1 MTKIL
6 EIHELDI
13 CTYAKDL
20 SFQFPQKIR
29 ESPWVAKETSRKGQL
44 LFIKINSC
52 FVIQKNRCF
61 CAVCRGNR
69 RLYRRERAR
78 HALENGTYLVPA
90 SMSEQESREVAQDND
105 SDYHPSLSQ
114 SDNDRDSDIPDPIN
128 DDDAACADV
137 CTDGKDSADESSED
151 EISNQRDYPTP
162 EMADAHSNRN
172 PLTRFLF
179 SWASKF
185 ALGDKAMNTLMQGLT
200 EVECTGGLYLPKDFR
215 TVHRAFVRESEGNA
229 DECNDEQTESGVTI
243 KFFCEACCMHE
254 FQMSEIDVKQPCIVC
269 NTVTVKCAF
278 KRCSALCVATS
289 RLGNRS
295 IHQLT
300 LCPHCDA
307 GPRSPKT
314 TRIYFYDL
322 HSQVQRF
329 FRNPIASKSALASFH
344 VNDNEPLFTI
354 DDTRRQLIPKPGWHG
369 KWIEHING
377 LKYKSE
383 CWHGSRFF
391 GHPIWKE
398 HGMRSLLLSLFID
411 WFPPFKKKGYSVGV
425 VSCAVLNLPSCSRNA
440 AFNVWPIAII
450 EGPGL
455 LHSTYA
461 PFRELCQQFE
471 SFFYNGIRIR
481 DSCTNSVV
489 TVHGVI
495 AQVIGDCPALAK
507 IGMHNGPSSYF
518 SCHRCG
524 FKGVICGHDKSLP
537 DPARFDNVNFKP
549 STMKEIDRELL
560 AGSIRKK
567 SQKEHIVWLETDLI
581 AEDNLRENSSVLSDQ
596 FRVWEKLTSS
606 ITGNWSQSR
615 MNKWT
620 GKFRVNGLSPL
631 VHIPHLSL
639 VNDLTTES
647 MHFFI
652 KGILLQLADLTFSQ
666 KKPHNKKPYNINR
679 SADIANKFM
688 VRMQRFKLPL
698 GVDSHQSLPGH
709 VHFAKAEPLYTFL
722 KVQALLCLE
731 GLVNAQTYECWR
743 LMSVVCCGLLH
754 THVPKW
760 WIDTHLN
767 ALIKQLAVTFK
778 NQFGECEMRLG
789 WHFLLHARVDFQN
802 WSTSRSHWAFP
813 GERFCGA
820 LIRQVRNASSAK
832 ITPSLVRNSTRA
844 LAAMELYGGVFT
856 EASWPSRSKAK
867 IPTSLPESLHIE
879 VDAYLKRGYQLSQ
892 KGVGYYN
899 SVWKVD
905 DFVWLC
911 DHNDMDVCPTSR
923 LFKVAVILRPIN
935 EKSDRETSR
944 VLVLRRLDKIRLRKG
959 YNNVFAWSSL
969 DPMHSDGLV
978 IDTSRAAP
986 SVHMCEAALFQS
998 SDSGTLFVP
1007 ICGNLAF

>member
-1 MTKIL
+1 M
-6 EIHELDI
+6 D
-13 CTYAKDL
+13 
-20 SFQFPQKIR
+20 
-29 ESPWVAKETSRKGQL
+29 
-44 LFIKINSC
+44 
-52 FVIQKNRCF
+52 
-61 CAVCRGNR
+61 
-69 RLYRRERAR
+69 
-78 HALENGTYLVPA
+78 
-90 SMSEQESREVAQDND
+90 QEND
-105 SDYHPSLSQ
+105 SDFQPSPFQ
-114 SDNDRDSDIPDPIN
+114 SARSEYDDRDDTDILDPI
-128 DDDAACADV
+128 DDEDAACADI
-137 CTDGKDSADESSED
+137 CDDNISAHESSDDESA
-151 EISNQRDYPTP
+151 NNHDYPTAVV
-162 EMADAHSNRN
+162 ADPHSNRN

-185 ALGDKAMNTLMQGLT
+185 ALGDKAMNSLMHGLT
-200 EVECTGGLYLPKDFR
+200 QVECTGGFYLPKDFR
-215 TVHRAFVRESEGNA
+215 TVHSAFVNESEDNP
-229 DECNDEQTESGVTI
+229 DECNDSQTVSGVTI
-243 KFFCEACCMHE
+243 RFFCEECSMHE
-254 FQMSEIDVKQPCIVC
+254 FEKSEIDAKPPCIVC
-269 NTVTVKCAF
+269 NTVTMKCAF
-278 KRCSALCVATS
+278 KRCSAVCVATS

-300 LCPHCDA
+300 LCPHCEA
-307 GPRSPKT
+307 GPQSPKT

-322 HSQVQRF
+322 ESQVQRF
-329 FRNPIASKSALASFH
+329 FRNPTASKSALAPFH
-344 VNDNEPLFTI
+344 VDENEPLFTV
-354 DDTRRQLIPKPGWHG
+354 DETKRQLVPKPGWHG
-369 KWIEHING
+369 MWIEHING

-391 GHPIWKE
+391 RHPIWTE

-425 VSCAVLNLPSCSRNA
+425 VSCAVLNLPFSCRNA
-440 AFNVWPIAII
+440 GFNVWPVAII

-461 PFRELCQQFE
+461 PLRDLCQQFE
-471 SFFYNGIRIR
+471 SFFYNGIRVR
-481 DSCTNSVV
+481 DSYTNSQA
-489 TVHGVI
+489 TVHGVV

-549 STMKEIDRELL
+549 GSMKEIDRETLS
-560 AGSIRKK
+560 GSIRKK

-581 AEDNLRENSSVLSDQ
+581 TRDNLRDDSSVASDQ

-606 ITGNWSQSR
+606 STRNWSQSR

-620 GKFRVNGLSPL
+620 SKFRVNGLSPL
-631 VHIPHLSL
+631 VHVPHLSL

-647 MHFFI
+647 MHFVI
-652 KGILLQLADLTFSQ
+652 KGILLQLADLTFSL

-679 SADIANKFM
+679 SADVANTFM

-698 GVDSHQSLPGH
+698 GVDSQQSLPGH

-722 KVQALLCLE
+722 KVQALLALE
-731 GLVNAQTYECWR
+731 GLVNPQTYECWR

-760 WIDTHLN
+760 WIDTQLD
-767 ALIKQLAVTFK
+767 ALVKQLVSTFK

-789 WHFLLHARVDFQN
+789 WHFLLHARLDFED

-820 LIRQVRNASSAK
+820 LIRQVRNASLAK
-832 ITPSLVRNSTRA
+832 ITPSLVRNSSRA
-844 LAAMELYGGVFT
+844 LAAMDIDGEGFT
-856 EASWPSRSKAK
+856 ESSWPARNKAK
-867 IPTSLPESLHIE
+867 IPACLPQTLQVQVS
-879 VDAYLKRGYQLSQ
+879 AYVQRGYQFSQ
-892 KGVGYYN
+892 KGVGYYK

-905 DFVWLC
+905 DFAWLC
-911 DHNDMDVCPTSR
+911 DHDDIDVSPNSR
-923 LFKVAVILRPIN
+923 LYKVVAILRPLN
-935 EKSDRETSR
+935 EKQDREQSH
-944 VLVLRRLDKIRLRKG
+944 VIVLRRLDKIRLRRG
-959 YNNVFAWSSL
+959 YHNVFVWSLL
-969 DPMHSDGLV
+969 DPMDSDGLV

-986 SVHMCEAALFQS
+986 SVHMCEVALFQS
-998 SDSGTLFVP
+998 AESGTIFVP